1 MEFTQLI
8 AQRYSCKNFGTG
20 KVDAAALHTILE
32 AGRLAPTAKNTQ
44 EQRIYVVQSEEGL
57 AKIDAATPCRYGA
70 PVCLVVAY
78 DIDLA
83 KAVQTVSKAVP
94 AKATTS
100 ILECLLLRAEKE
112 EITLT
117 GNNLELGIETVM
129 PGNIE
134 EEGSIAIQAKVFGEI
149 VRKLP
154 EGDVVLETGEKD
166 QATVRCKKT
175 KYNLSVKSAEEYTCI
190 PDMERKNHVTI
201 SEFDLKEAIRQTIFS
216 VADTSSKKA
225 MTGELW
231 EINGKELK
239 IVALD
244 GHRISLRKIKLKK
257 EYEPRKVIV
266 PGKTLAE
273 IIKIIGG
280 DPEKEIAVY
289 FTENHIQFE
298 IENTRA
304 ISRLI
309 DGEYLKVEQLLSK
322 DYGTKIKVQKKE
334 LQECIDRASLLLKDD
349 AKKPIILN
357 IEENILS
364 LEAASN
370 MGSMNESMFV
380 VKEGEK
386 LRIGFNPKFL
396 LEMLR
401 VIDDEEVFM
410 YFTSAKTPCT
420 VRDEKDSY
428 VYLVLPVNLSAAA

>member
-1 MEFTQLI
+1 MKI
-8 AQRYSCKNFGTG
+8 ICKKT
-20 KVDAAALHTILE
+20 
-32 AGRLAPTAKNTQ
+32 
-44 EQRIYVVQSEEGL
+44 
-57 AKIDAATPCRYGA
+57 
-70 PVCLVVAY
+70 
-78 DIDLA
+78 DLA
-83 KAVQTVSKAVP
+83 KAVQTVAKAVP

-239 IVALD
+239 IV
-244 GHRISLRKIKLKK
+244 
-257 EYEPRKVIV
+257 VIV

>member
-1 MEFTQLI
+1 MKI
-8 AQRYSCKNFGTG
+8 ICKKT
-20 KVDAAALHTILE
+20 
-32 AGRLAPTAKNTQ
+32 
-44 EQRIYVVQSEEGL
+44 
-57 AKIDAATPCRYGA
+57 
-70 PVCLVVAY
+70 
-78 DIDLA
+78 DLA

-401 VIDDEEVFM
+401 VIDDEVFM

-428 VYLVLPVNLSAAA
+428 VYLVLRSTLVPQRKVREEGE

>member
-1 MEFTQLI
+1 MKI
-8 AQRYSCKNFGTG
+8 ICK
-20 KVDAAALHTILE
+20 K
-32 AGRLAPTAKNTQ
+32 K
-44 EQRIYVVQSEEGL
+44 
-57 AKIDAATPCRYGA
+57 
-70 PVCLVVAY
+70 
-78 DIDLA
+78 DLA
-83 KAVQTVSKAVP
+83 KAVQTVAKAVP

-201 SEFDLKEAIRQTIFS
+201 SEFDLKEAIRQTILS

-322 DYGTKIKVQKKE
+322 DYGTKIKK
-334 LQECIDRASLLLKDD
+334 
-349 AKKPIILN
+349 
-357 IEENILS
+357 
-364 LEAASN
+364 
-370 MGSMNESMFV
+370 
-380 VKEGEK
+380 
-386 LRIGFNPKFL
+386 
-396 LEMLR
+396 
-401 VIDDEEVFM
+401 
-410 YFTSAKTPCT
+410 
-420 VRDEKDSY
+420 
-428 VYLVLPVNLSAAA
+428 

>member
-1 MEFTQLI
+1 MKI
-8 AQRYSCKNFGTG
+8 ICKKT
-20 KVDAAALHTILE
+20 
-32 AGRLAPTAKNTQ
+32 
-44 EQRIYVVQSEEGL
+44 
-57 AKIDAATPCRYGA
+57 
-70 PVCLVVAY
+70 
-78 DIDLA
+78 DLA

-273 IIKIIGG
+273 MHELSFYLNDRGRVTYNELCRKCQHGC
-280 DPEKEIAVY
+280 KQSFRAVV
-289 FTENHIQFE
+289 
-298 IENTRA
+298 
-304 ISRLI
+304 I
-309 DGEYLKVEQLLSK
+309 DCPRYLSK
-322 DYGTKIKVQKKE
+322 RAKKKE
-334 LQECIDRASLLLKDD
+334 EHT
-349 AKKPIILN
+349 
-357 IEENILS
+357 E
-364 LEAASN
+364 
-370 MGSMNESMFV
+370 
-380 VKEGEK
+380 
-386 LRIGFNPKFL
+386 
-396 LEMLR
+396 
-401 VIDDEEVFM
+401 
-410 YFTSAKTPCT
+410 
-420 VRDEKDSY
+420 
-428 VYLVLPVNLSAAA
+428 

>member
-1 MEFTQLI
+1 MKI
-8 AQRYSCKNFGTG
+8 ICKKT
-20 KVDAAALHTILE
+20 
-32 AGRLAPTAKNTQ
+32 
-44 EQRIYVVQSEEGL
+44 
-57 AKIDAATPCRYGA
+57 
-70 PVCLVVAY
+70 
-78 DIDLA
+78 DLA
-83 KAVQTVSKAVP
+83 KAVQAVSKAVP
-94 AKATTS
+94 AKSSTS
-100 ILECLLLRAEKE
+100 ILECILFRAEKE

-129 PGNIE
+129 SGNVE

-154 EGDVVLETGEKD
+154 EGDVVIETGEKD

-175 KYNLSVKSAEEYTCI
+175 KYNLSVKSALEYTCI
-190 PDMERKNHVTI
+190 PDVEWKNRVMI
-201 SEFDLKEAIRQTIFS
+201 SEFELKEAIRQTIFS

-244 GHRISLRKIKLKK
+244 GHRISLRKVKLKK
-257 EYEPRKVIV
+257 EYEPQKVIV
-266 PGKTLAE
+266 PGKNLAE
-273 IIKIIGG
+273 MIKIIGG
-280 DPEKEIAVY
+280 DPEKEVAVY

-309 DGEYLKVEQLLSK
+309 EGEYLKVEQLLSK

-334 LQECIDRASLLLKDD
+334 LQECIDRAGLLLKDD
-349 AKKPIILN
+349 TKKPIILN

-364 LEAASN
+364 LEAVSN
-370 MGSMNESMFV
+370 MGSMNESMFI

-401 VIDDEEVFM
+401 VIDDEEVCM
-410 YFTSAKTPCT
+410 YFTNAKAPCT

>member
-1 MEFTQLI
+1 M
-8 AQRYSCKNFGTG
+8 
-20 KVDAAALHTILE
+20 
-32 AGRLAPTAKNTQ
+32 
-44 EQRIYVVQSEEGL
+44 
-57 AKIDAATPCRYGA
+57 
-70 PVCLVVAY
+70 
-78 DIDLA
+78 
-83 KAVQTVSKAVP
+83 
-94 AKATTS
+94 
-100 ILECLLLRAEKE
+100 LRAEKE

-257 EYEPRKVIV
+257 NMNRERSLFQEKHWQKSSRL
-266 PGKTLAE
+266 LAE
-273 IIKIIGG
+273 IRRRKLQ
-280 DPEKEIAVY
+280 
-289 FTENHIQFE
+289 FT
-298 IENTRA
+298 
-304 ISRLI
+304 
-309 DGEYLKVEQLLSK
+309 
-322 DYGTKIKVQKKE
+322 
-334 LQECIDRASLLLKDD
+334 LQRTIFSL
-349 AKKPIILN
+349 
-357 IEENILS
+357 
-364 LEAASN
+364 
-370 MGSMNESMFV
+370 
-380 VKEGEK
+380 
-386 LRIGFNPKFL
+386 R
-396 LEMLR
+396 
-401 VIDDEEVFM
+401 
-410 YFTSAKTPCT
+410 
-420 VRDEKDSY
+420 
-428 VYLVLPVNLSAAA
+428 